1 MKKITLIMSFI
12 FIFVSCEKF
21 PKNDELIGS
30 WVEQTD
36 NTFKCKLIFEDEIV
50 YLFKSSKIDTLSYW
64 LDKKQKRIFF
74 NYPSGASSFKIN
86 LNKRDKELTI
96 WGLYMSIPEKPSETV
111 FRKEE

>member
-50 YLFKSSKIDTLSYW
+50 YLFKSSKIDTLS
-64 LDKKQKRIFF
+64 I
-74 NYPSGASSFKIN
+74 G
-86 LNKRDKELTI
+86 
-96 WGLYMSIPEKPSETV
+96 
-111 FRKEE
+111 